1 MHTSNTLSIGLKA
14 ITKTPINVFC
24 YSNKYHKLG
33 QITPTTG
40 TFQTKGNSTGKD
52 HLQVS
57 RDTLVNIA
65 FSNRL
70 NLGRFHI
77 NVAVEIRNQIEI
89 KVHTLM

>member
-1 MHTSNTLSIGLKA
+1 M
-14 ITKTPINVFC
+14 FC
-24 YSNKYHKLG
+24 YLNKYKYKLG
-33 QITPTTG
+33 QTTPTTG
-40 TFQTKGNSTGKD
+40 TFQTKGNSTVKD
-52 HLQVS
+52 HLHVS

-65 FSNRL
+65 LSNRL